1 MTFNRGFTMRIKK
14 VAKKI
19 TLGILVVSVIL
30 GMVMLFIPSIP
41 MDRFMTYVKAVAYL
55 YTPLI
60 ASIGINSAIEK
71 NKENKEE

>member
-1 MTFNRGFTMRIKK
+1 MKQI
-14 VAKKI
+14 AKKI

-41 MDRFMTYVKAVAYL
+41 MDRFMTYVKGVAYF

-71 NKENKEE
+71 NKNNSDKQ

>member
-1 MTFNRGFTMRIKK
+1 MKQI
-14 VAKKI
+14 AKKI

-60 ASIGINSAIEK
+60 ASIGINTAIEK
-71 NKENKEE
+71 NKNNSDKQ

>member
-1 MTFNRGFTMRIKK
+1 MKQI
-14 VAKKI
+14 AKKI

-41 MDRFMTYVKAVAYL
+41 MDRYMTYVKAVAYL

-71 NKENKEE
+71 NKNNSDKQ

>member
-1 MTFNRGFTMRIKK
+1 MQIKK

-30 GMVMLFIPSIP
+30 GMVMLFLPNLS

-71 NKENKEE
+71 HKENT

>member
-1 MTFNRGFTMRIKK
+1 MKQI
-14 VAKKI
+14 AKKI

-30 GMVMLFIPSIP
+30 GMVMLFIPSLP
-41 MDRFMTYVKAVAYL
+41 MDRYMTYVKAVAYL

-71 NKENKEE
+71 NKNNSDKQ

>member
-1 MTFNRGFTMRIKK
+1 MKQI
-14 VAKKI
+14 AKKI

-30 GMVMLFIPSIP
+30 GMIMLFIPSIP
-41 MDRFMTYVKAVAYL
+41 MDRFMTYVKGVAYI

-71 NKENKEE
+71 NKNNSDKQ

>member
-1 MTFNRGFTMRIKK
+1 MKQI
-14 VAKKI
+14 AKKI
-19 TLGILVVSVIL
+19 TLGILVISVLL
-30 GMVMLFIPSIP
+30 GMIMLFIPSIP

-71 NKENKEE
+71 NKNNSDKQ

>member
-1 MTFNRGFTMRIKK
+1 MKQI
-14 VAKKI
+14 AKKI

-41 MDRFMTYVKAVAYL
+41 MDRYMIYVKGVAYI

-60 ASIGINSAIEK
+60 ASRGIKSAIEK
-71 NKENKEE
+71 TKKSSE

>member
-1 MTFNRGFTMRIKK
+1 MKQI
-14 VAKKI
+14 AKKI

-41 MDRFMTYVKAVAYL
+41 MDRFMTYVKAVAYI

-71 NKENKEE
+71 NKNSSDKQ

>member
-1 MTFNRGFTMRIKK
+1 MKIKK

-30 GMVMLFIPSIP
+30 GMVMLFLPNIP

-60 ASIGINSAIEK
+60 ASIGINSAMDK
-71 NKENKEE
+71 KKENTKEN

>member
-1 MTFNRGFTMRIKK
+1 MKQI
-14 VAKKI
+14 AKKI

-71 NKENKEE
+71 NKNNSDKQ

>member
-1 MTFNRGFTMRIKK
+1 MKQI
-14 VAKKI
+14 AKKI

-30 GMVMLFIPSIP
+30 GMVMLFLPSIP

-71 NKENKEE
+71 NKNNSDKQ

>member
-1 MTFNRGFTMRIKK
+1 MKQI
-14 VAKKI
+14 AKKI

-41 MDRFMTYVKAVAYL
+41 MDRYMTYVKGVAYI

-60 ASIGINSAIEK
+60 ASIGIN
-71 NKENKEE
+71 

>member
-1 MTFNRGFTMRIKK
+1 MQIKK

-19 TLGILVVSVIL
+19 TLGILVISVIL

-60 ASIGINSAIEK
+60 ASIGINSAVEK
-71 NKENKEE
+71 TKKSSE

>member
-1 MTFNRGFTMRIKK
+1 M
-14 VAKKI
+14 
-19 TLGILVVSVIL
+19 VSVIL

-71 NKENKEE
+71 NKNNSDKQ

>member
-1 MTFNRGFTMRIKK
+1 MKQI
-14 VAKKI
+14 AKKI
-19 TLGILVVSVIL
+19 TLGILVVSVLL

-41 MDRFMTYVKAVAYL
+41 MDRFMTYVKGVAYI

-71 NKENKEE
+71 NKNNKE

>member
-1 MTFNRGFTMRIKK
+1 MQIKK

-30 GMVMLFIPSIP
+30 GMVMLFLPNIP
-41 MDRFMTYVKAVAYL
+41 MDRYMTYVKGVAYI

-71 NKENKEE
+71 TKKSSE

>member
-1 MTFNRGFTMRIKK
+1 MKQI
-14 VAKKI
+14 AKKI

-30 GMVMLFIPSIP
+30 GMIMIFIPSIP
-41 MDRFMTYVKAVAYL
+41 MDRFMTYVKGVASI

-71 NKENKEE
+71 NKNNSDKQ